1 MLRRMTLH
9 GAAWL
14 DLDPAF
20 LAPEPALALQQALT
34 EQIPWE
40 QKPIQVF
47 GRQVMQPRLVSWA
60 GDVPYRYSGQTL
72 PVRAMPPILAEL
84 NAQMRA
90 LTGVPF
96 NHVLLNRYRDG
107 KDYMASHADN
117 EPELGYCPVIAALSL
132 GAQRGFRLTP
142 KYTRDKK
149 LRKRLRVNVPLS
161 HGSLMVMGGRMQHT
175 WRHEVPKALKVHGE
189 RINLTFRW
197 VKGPPGWR
205 EPKAHRRAATLRRR
219 A

>member
-1 MLRRMTLH
+1 MLRRMMLH

-14 DLDPAF
+14 DLDPHF
-20 LAPEPALALQQALT
+20 LTGPQAAHMLAELS

-40 QKPIQVF
+40 QKPIKVF
-47 GRQVMQPRLVSWA
+47 GREVMQPRLVSWA

-72 PVRAMPPILAEL
+72 PVRELPPILAQL
-84 NAQMRA
+84 NAQMRE

-142 KYTRDKK
+142 KFTRDKR
-149 LRKRLRVNVPLS
+149 LQRRLRVNVPLS
-161 HGSLMVMGGRMQHT
+161 DGSLMVMGGRMQHT
-175 WRHEVPKALKVHGE
+175 WRHEVPKALKVKGE

-205 EPKAHRRAATLRRR
+205 EPKLYRRGA
-219 A
+219 

>member
-1 MLRRMTLH
+1 MLRRRNLH
-9 GAAWL
+9 GASWL
-14 DLDPAF
+14 DLDPCF
-20 LAPEPALALQQALT
+20 LSTDAAARMQQELT

-40 QKPIQVF
+40 QKPIRVF
-47 GRQVMQPRLVSWA
+47 GREVMQPRLVSWA

-72 PVRAMPPILAEL
+72 PVRELPPVLAKL
-84 NAQMRA
+84 NQRMRE

-142 KYTRDKK
+142 RFTQDKS
-149 LRKRLRVNVPLS
+149 LRRRLRVNVPLS

-175 WRHEVPKALKVHGE
+175 WRHEVPKAMKVKGE

-197 VKGPPGWR
+197 LRGPPGWR
-205 EPKAHRRAATLRRR
+205 EPIPYRRVS
-219 A
+219 